1 MRPPLADLNKKKM
14 IVVSGTVVKK
24 VRLQKPLRVEILIKD
39 KDGDPLSLQLRPAK
53 LDKLVEIDVGTKIE
67 FKVKNQ
73 MSKTHKNYINN
84 LIVTDAQVL

>member
-1 MRPPLADLNKKKM
+1 MRPPLTDLNKKKM

-53 LDKLVEIDVGTKIE
+53 LDKLVEIDVGSKIE

-73 MSKTHKNYINN
+73 MSKTDKNYINN